1 LPALKNNI
9 PQNIR
14 ISGTLIVN
22 FLSNLKRYCSFIQ
35 METQR
40 DIHQR
45 AADDLIEAGLDLQVR
60 FPIGGLP
67 VYTDLSLAGPEL

>member
-1 LPALKNNI
+1 
-9 PQNIR
+9 
-14 ISGTLIVN
+14 
-22 FLSNLKRYCSFIQ
+22 

>member
-1 LPALKNNI
+1 MFC
-9 PQNIR
+9 
-14 ISGTLIVN
+14 GTLIVN
-22 FLSNLKRYCSFIQ
+22 VVPKFKKYCWFMQ

-60 FPIGGLP
+60 FPIGGLA
-67 VYTDLSLAGPEL
+67 VCSGLSLAGPKPILPFIGW